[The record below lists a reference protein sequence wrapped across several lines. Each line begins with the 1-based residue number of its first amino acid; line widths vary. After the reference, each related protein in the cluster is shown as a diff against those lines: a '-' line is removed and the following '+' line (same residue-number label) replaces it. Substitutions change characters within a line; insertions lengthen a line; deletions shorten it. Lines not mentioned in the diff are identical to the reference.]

1 MRPARTVLRRFAT
14 LATAVTVLV
23 ASTGSTASAA
33 PGTGA
38 AGSERDTGAAAAP
51 ATRLRLAPADAAIPD
66 SYLVVLRDT
75 GLARADVGRTAT
87 ALTARYGGTVGHR
100 YTAALRGFS
109 VRASAAAA
117 RRIAA
122 DPAVELVEQNRT
134 VQLDD
139 TQLNP
144 PSWGLD
150 RIDQLDTPLD
160 NSYTYP
166 GSAGD
171 GVHIYIVDTGIR
183 LTHQDFGGRAVN
195 GIDLVDG
202 GTADDC
208 HGHGSHVAGTA
219 GGTSYGVAKLSTL
232 VAVRVFDCIGAG
244 GLDRVVAAVDWITA
258 NAVHPA
264 VANLSLGYQV
274 SSDPAGTLET
284 AVNNSIASGITYA
297 LSAGNDNGDACAK
310 TPSRTPAAITV
321 AASQSNDGT
330 WPSSN
335 EGPCVD
341 LFAPGLNVVSAGHS
355 SDTHQ
360 VWRSGTS
367 MAAPH
372 VAGAAALLL
381 SADPSL
387 TPQQVRD
394 EIVAEATPDTLNWVT
409 SDTVNLLLHVGP

>member
-1 MRPARTVLRRFAT
+1 MQPARVMLRRFST
-14 LATAVTVLV
+14 LATVTTMLV
-23 ASTGSTASAA
+23 ATIGTAATATTSRADTDVTPARFRSASA
-33 PGTGA
+33 
-38 AGSERDTGAAAAP
+38 DT
-51 ATRLRLAPADAAIPD
+51 AIAD
-66 SYLVVLRDT
+66 SYLVLLRDS
-75 GLARADVGRTAT
+75 GLSRADVGRTAA
-87 ALTARYGGTVGHR
+87 ALTGRHGGTVGHR
-100 YTAALRGFS
+100 FTAAVRGFS
-109 VRASAAAA
+109 VRASAAVA
-117 RRIAA
+117 RRIAT
-122 DPAVELVEQNRT
+122 DPAVELVEQNRL
-134 VQLDD
+134 VHLDD
-139 TQLNP
+139 TQPNP

-160 NSYTYP
+160 NAYTYP
-166 GSAGD
+166 ASAGD

-219 GGTSYGVAKLSTL
+219 GGTAYGVAKQSTL

-244 GLDRVVAAVDWITA
+244 PLDRVVAAVDWITA

-274 SSDPAGTLET
+274 SSDPPGLLET
-284 AVNNSIASGITYA
+284 AVNNSIGTGITYA

-321 AASQSNDGT
+321 AASQRDDGT

-355 SDTHQ
+355 TDTHE

-372 VAGAAALLL
+372 VAGAAALILGE
-381 SADPSL
+381 DPSR

-394 EIVAEATPDTLNWVT
+394 EIVAGATPNTLNWVT
-409 SDTVNLLLHVGP
+409 PDTVNLLLHVGP